1 MERESTYLAV
11 QAKKCPV
18 FDGIGIE
25 SLSALFACLG
35 VKRRRL
41 EKGDAL
47 MRTGERADRIGI
59 LLSGSLSVSAYDLDG
74 RRTIIKRI
82 GPGEI
87 VAAAQALSGAD
98 AMSVDVEADGDCD
111 VLLVKTDRILSPCE
125 NACAFHSRLVRNIMR
140 TLAVK
145 TLELNRKIEILSH
158 RSTQDRLMSYLRA
171 VAQQKGTAEFDV
183 PFDRQQLAD
192 YLCVERSALS
202 AEISR
207 LSKLGLIS
215 SRKNHFSVSRTVLR
229 PLSPSDCGAFPAG
242 VLLPPCRSASCDRFA
257 AQSLRSFGQPDAFG
271 AGEYAEQAIRA
282 AGRCA

>member
-1 MERESTYLAV
+1 MERGSTYLAV

-140 TLAVK
+140 TL
-145 TLELNRKIEILSH
+145 
-158 RSTQDRLMSYLRA
+158 LRA
-171 VAQQKGTAEFDV
+171 VAQQKCTVEFDI

-207 LSKLGLIS
+207 LSKLGLIT
-215 SRKNHFSVSRTVLR
+215 SRKSHFTLRRTV
-229 PLSPSDCGAFPAG
+229 
-242 VLLPPCRSASCDRFA
+242 
-257 AQSLRSFGQPDAFG
+257 
-271 AGEYAEQAIRA
+271 
-282 AGRCA
+282 

>member
-1 MERESTYLAV
+1 MELGSTYLAV

-25 SLSALFACLG
+25 SLSALFTCLG
-35 VKRRRL
+35 ARRRHL
-41 EKGDAL
+41 AKGDAL
-47 MRTGERADRIGI
+47 MRSGDRADRIGI
-59 LLSGSLSVSAYDLDG
+59 SLSGSLSVSTCDLGG

-87 VAAAQALSGAD
+87 VAAAQSLSGVD
-98 AMSVDVEADGDCD
+98 TMSVNVDADEDSD

-125 NACAFHSRLVRNIMR
+125 NTCAFHARLVKNIMR

-145 TLELNRKIEILSH
+145 TLELNQKIEILSH
-158 RSTQDRLMSYLRA
+158 RSTKDRLMAYLRT
-171 VAQQKGTAEFDV
+171 VAQQKGTAEFDI

-207 LSKLGLIS
+207 LSRLGLIT
-215 SRKNHFSVSRTVLR
+215 SRKNHFTMRR
-229 PLSPSDCGAFPAG
+229 
-242 VLLPPCRSASCDRFA
+242 
-257 AQSLRSFGQPDAFG
+257 
-271 AGEYAEQAIRA
+271 AI
-282 AGRCA
+282 